1 MAEANSSAASRRR
14 SVAIVGAGMAG
25 VSLAWLLDGARDV
38 VLLEA
43 RDSVGGNVQSL
54 EVDLDGH
61 RVMVDLGAQ
70 YFHPGPY
77 PVYSALLRELG
88 LYEPGSPG
96 GAAHSFPASI
106 TLTAGIGATPR
117 FVSPVLPERRWP
129 FFAPWNAAGLGAF
142 GVGFIA
148 ARVREHLDQPWDVAL
163 DEWLPSLGLA
173 RKQWEGML
181 LPWAASLFSG
191 SIAQARRLS
200 ARAAMIFAARAL
212 PANPFDPLHYHVL
225 TPGMIAALTTMLDQC
240 STVQVLTGARVV
252 GVARTPEGRF
262 VVQRDGGP
270 PIDVDDLVLASSGP
284 STVQLLDGLG
294 STAARVAALGAIEFH
309 QARVALH
316 TDPTYAP
323 ADPKHRSFFNCDVRH
338 DSCEASMWLTSV
350 IAGPPPA
357 VAARIWKSWFTHR
370 PRPEDVL
377 HEAEYTHMLPTVDTV
392 RAQDRLASLQGA
404 DGIWL
409 AGGYQFPYDAQETAL
424 LSALQVARGLEV
436 TSARSER
443 LLSAWNAEGSK
454 RKELVESDTE
464 PVE

>member
-1 MAEANSSAASRRR
+1 
-14 SVAIVGAGMAG
+14 MAG

-43 RDSVGGNVQSL
+43 RDAVGGHVQTV

-61 RVMVDLGAQ
+61 RSLVDLGAQ

-77 PVYSALLRELG
+77 PVYSALLGELG
-88 LYEPGSPG
+88 LYHPESRG

-106 TLTAGIGATPR
+106 TVTAGIAATPR
-117 FVSPVLPERRWP
+117 FVSPVLPARRWP

-148 ARVREHLDQPWDVAL
+148 ARVREHLDQPWDAAL

-191 SIAQARRLS
+191 SISQARRLS

-212 PANPFDPLHYHVL
+212 PANPFDPLHYYVL
-225 TPGMIAALTTMLDQC
+225 KPGLIAALTTMLGQC

-252 GVARTPEGRF
+252 SVARTPEGRF
-262 VVQRDGGP
+262 TVRRDSGP
-270 PIDVDDLVLASSGP
+270 PLDVDDLVLASSGP
-284 STVQLLDGLG
+284 STARLLDGLG
-294 STAARVAALGAIEFH
+294 GTAARVEALGAIEFH

-316 TDPTYAP
+316 ADPTYAP
-323 ADPKHRSFFNCDVRH
+323 ADPKHRSFFNCDVQEGF
-338 DSCEASMWLTSV
+338 CEASMWLASV
-350 IAGPPPA
+350 MPGPPPA
-357 VAARIWKSWFTHR
+357 VAARVWKSWFTHR
-370 PRPEDVL
+370 ARPQQVL
-377 HEAEYTHMLPTVDTV
+377 HEAEFTHMLPTVDTM
-392 RAQDRLASLQGA
+392 RAQDRLAAMQGA

-409 AGGYQFPYDAQETAL
+409 AGGYQFSYDAQETAL
-424 LSALQVARGLEV
+424 LSALQVARGLDV
-436 TSARSER
+436 TSARGQR
-443 LLSAWNAEGSK
+443 LLAAWNAERSQ
-454 RKELVESDTE
+454 RTALVEADTGSI
-464 PVE
+464 